1 MKQNL
6 IKEIQEKVKWQ
17 SVNSLGNLY
26 PEDIIEWLEISEE
39 EAKEL
44 IEFLHNQRVLFYK
57 YKIKC
62 DCGER
67 NTVYENTWNREKTLY
82 CNICGHDFSRK
93 DLEER
98 AEIIYEIDK
107 DELLSL
113 EEKKT
118 EFRVFPTSR
127 TNIVSISQKQE
138 ETKSMEKNEIFIGSS
153 SGMVNYMDEIALK
166 LEKMNETPL
175 LWNDESKNIFVP
187 GTSTIDSLLEIADRV
202 KAAIF
207 IFNEDDTVWFN
218 GNDSIISKSENAVR
232 DNVLFEYGLFMG
244 ALGKG
249 KVCFICK
256 GNPHIASD
264 LQGITYI
271 NGDSGEMHVKTK
283 LKSWVDR
290 VNKSIK

>member
-6 IKEIQEKVKWQ
+6 IKKIQEKVKWQ

-26 PEDIIEWLEISEE
+26 PEDIVDWLEVSE
-39 EAKEL
+39 KETKEI
-44 IEFLHNQRVLFYK
+44 IEFLHSQRVLFYK
-57 YKIKC
+57 YRIKC

-67 NTVYENTWNREKTLY
+67 NTVYENVLNRMKPLY

-93 DLEER
+93 ELEEK

-107 DELLSL
+107 EELLNL
-113 EEKKT
+113 EDEKI
-118 EFRVFPTSR
+118 EFRMFPSIR
-127 TNIVSISQKQE
+127 PNIVPMAQKQAE
-138 ETKSMEKNEIFIGSS
+138 VVNMEKNEIFIGSS
-153 SGMVNYMDEIALK
+153 SGMVDYMDEIALK
-166 LEKMNETPL
+166 LEKLKETPL
-175 LWNDESKNIFVP
+175 LWNDESKGIFVP
-187 GTSTIDSLLEIADRV
+187 GTSTIDSLIEISERV

-207 IFNEDDTVWFN
+207 IFNKDDKVWFN
-218 GNDSIISKSENAVR
+218 GKDLITGDSEDAVR

-244 ALGKG
+244 TLGKG
-249 KVCFICK
+249 KVCIVCK

-271 NGDSGEMHVKTK
+271 DGDSGDTQVKLK

-290 VNKSIK
+290 VNGNMK